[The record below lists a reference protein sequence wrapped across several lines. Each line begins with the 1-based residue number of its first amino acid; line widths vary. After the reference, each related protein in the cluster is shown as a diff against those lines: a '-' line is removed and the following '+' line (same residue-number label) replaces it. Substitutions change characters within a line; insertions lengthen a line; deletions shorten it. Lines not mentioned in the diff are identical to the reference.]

1 MKAFTAMVTIRKNQ
15 QYCFVLTNNHH
26 AIFFSEQLLKNIQP
40 FWWVK
45 IKKIQSFQKCL
56 CFCHQLWMTRK
67 IFSNTTT
74 MFICILLT
82 LVMNNFRFWLIIKI
96 LILLIWIVVLK
107 DIVKAFYAFMKEVA
121 GVSNHNLVRNPNAY
135 MSTGGAI
142 DPEFKFS
149 CIDNSYEEGQ
159 QKSHLGH

>member
-1 MKAFTAMVTIRKNQ
+1 M
-15 QYCFVLTNNHH
+15 
-26 AIFFSEQLLKNIQP
+26 
-40 FWWVK
+40 
-45 IKKIQSFQKCL
+45 
-56 CFCHQLWMTRK
+56 
-67 IFSNTTT
+67 
-74 MFICILLT
+74 
-82 LVMNNFRFWLIIKI
+82 
-96 LILLIWIVVLK
+96 ILLIWIVVLK
-107 DIVKAFYAFMKEVA
+107 DIVKAFYAFMNEVA